1 MSYFSY
7 HYISPYGLLNPQVND
22 DTDILDLFCVL
33 TVINWL
39 NRRITELQTTSQAQ
53 PTARFPAGVTTS
65 TPCVGLTIGS
75 HRTFEVQSYQN
86 WKVCFYNLN
95 FL

>member
-7 HYISPYGLLNPQVND
+7 HYISPYGLLNPQVID
-22 DTDILDLFCVL
+22 IDILDIICVL

-53 PTARFPAGVTTS
+53 PTVRFPAGITTS
-65 TPCVGLTIGS
+65 TPCVGLTVGS
-75 HRTFEVQSYQN
+75 HRTFEVHSYQN
-86 WKVCFYNLN
+86 LKVCFYILN